1 MIDHQFTLLP
11 HHFLGPIR
19 NQWGWTFY
27 IAEIGEAWI
36 LKWNRAG
43 DRTTH
48 ASYHNSHNSVI
59 RAIRK
64 LYQDGASSQ

>member
-27 IAEIGEAWI
+27 IAEIGDAW
-36 LKWNRAG
+36 LLRWTRPF
-43 DRTTH
+43 DRTTYS
-48 ASYHNSHNSVI
+48 SYHPSHNGVI
-59 RAIRK
+59 VAIRK
-64 LYQDGASSQ
+64 LYQDGANAQ